1 MGTSLVG
8 RNQWRLAGGC
18 DGGLFTDRAISYR
31 HLHGFDHLK
40 VALPT
45 IAGFQKG
52 DLQVSDRTDRGEPI
66 LKLASGVFRN
76 EGGLT
81 WLPRAGPTSPFLQR
95 RNPVSF

>member
-1 MGTSLVG
+1 M
-8 RNQWRLAGGC
+8 
-18 DGGLFTDRAISYR
+18 SYR
-31 HLHGFDHLK
+31 HLHGFDHLE

-52 DLQVSDRTDRGEPI
+52 NLQVSDRTDPDWEPI
-66 LKLASGVFRN
+66 LKLASGVIRN

-81 WLPRAGPTSPFLQR
+81 WLSRAGPTSPFLQR

>member
-1 MGTSLVG
+1 MG

-31 HLHGFDHLK
+31 HLHGFDDLE
-40 VALPT
+40 VALSM
-45 IAGFQKG
+45 IASFQK
-52 DLQVSDRTDRGEPI
+52 DNLLVSDRTDPDWEPI
-66 LKLASGVFRN
+66 LKLASGVIRN